1 MRGLCACILEQEAM
15 IRGWEDSYRSTMSAT
30 NGKTVPVTTTAA
42 RKTEDR
48 VILCCL
54 GLGLFST
61 AAQFSICT
69 TGVMVVFLFYGYVQ
83 ELIFRLDGFRAYGF
97 YLTLIQFSLC
107 SVFAFVERK
116 MRRQSGRTAPLRT
129 HVLLSV
135 LTVGTVGFSNASL
148 GYLNYPTQVIF
159 KCCKLIPVLVGGVL
173 IQAAVLM
180 SFGLAAFI
188 LTDSKVSPSFSVTGV
203 VLIATALLFDA
214 VVGNVQE
221 KAMAI
226 YHTPNSEIMLFSYS
240 IGALLLAVLLA
251 GTQQLLPAV
260 RFCAQHPW
268 ETYGY
273 GSVFA
278 LLGYLGVQMV
288 LTLISISDAFVT
300 VVITTCRKAVS
311 IILSF
316 MLFAKPFAFQY
327 VWSGAMVMLGV
338 FLHAHSKKLAKRQR
352 QLPLTTKEAQRL

>member
-173 IQAAVLM
+173 IQGKQYNRLDFAAAVLM

-226 YHTPNSEIMLFSYS
+226 YHTPNSEI
-240 IGALLLAVLLA
+240 
-251 GTQQLLPAV
+251 
-260 RFCAQHPW
+260 HPW